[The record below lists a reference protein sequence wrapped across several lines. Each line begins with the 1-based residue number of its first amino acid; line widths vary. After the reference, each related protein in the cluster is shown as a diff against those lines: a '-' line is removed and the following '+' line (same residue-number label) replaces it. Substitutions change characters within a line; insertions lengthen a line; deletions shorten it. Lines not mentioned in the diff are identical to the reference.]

1 MILIGDCILVSAFNG
16 LLSGAK
22 TRWSLLMRG
31 TTGRSQ

>member
-1 MILIGDCILVSAFNG
+1 VTASWFSPFNG

-22 TRWSLLMRG
+22 TRRSLLIRG